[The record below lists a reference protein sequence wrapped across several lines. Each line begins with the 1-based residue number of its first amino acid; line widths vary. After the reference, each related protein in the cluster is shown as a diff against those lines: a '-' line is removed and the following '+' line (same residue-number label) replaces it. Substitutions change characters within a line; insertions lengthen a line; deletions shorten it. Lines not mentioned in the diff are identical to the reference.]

1 VSVIATEL
9 VITRRVAL
17 VPLLPGTPDE
27 EMTWR
32 LTMTQSS
39 AWRR

>member
-1 VSVIATEL
+1 VSVIAGGP

-17 VPLLPGTPDE
+17 VPLVPGTPDG

-32 LTMTQSS
+32 LTMMQ
-39 AWRR
+39 